1 MSIFYKN
8 QGFKQVDTSKATVL
22 TCPTDGSIIV
32 KSIYCA
38 NNDASS
44 SIVVNMN
51 FVDSSDSNT
60 EYEFFRDDVP
70 AKSQVNATPQGLNL
84 EAGDAITVQ
93 AATGSSKTDNII
105 KIDCTTITT
114 WRNTKTNEVFKEKKE
129 GPDIVQDVTVQVSP
143 KGLDMI
149 QKAMNNNDNKSKT

>member
-8 QGFKQVDTSKATVL
+8 QGFKQSDTSKATVL
-22 TCPTDGSIIV
+22 TCPTDGAIIV
-32 KSIYCA
+32 KSIYCE

-51 FVDSSDSNT
+51 FVDSSDSST

-70 AKSQVNATPQGLNL
+70 AKSQVNASPQGLNL

-93 AATGSSKTDNII
+93 AATGSN
-105 KIDCTTITT
+105 KIQGLISYALIN
-114 WRNTKTNEVFKEKKE
+114 RENEN
-129 GPDIVQDVTVQVSP
+129 G
-143 KGLDMI
+143 
-149 QKAMNNNDNKSKT
+149 